1 MRSTSPLG
9 LQVELLRDG
18 RPIDLGPAGGRD
30 RLKDMKPVTLEYQGK
45 QITATLDR
53 GQTLSGKTPPQE
65 APPMW
70 YVTIGGTAL
79 TKFPATPGDSEAS
92 VRRRVLAWLKAH
104 PDMLDR
110 DQIVLGG
117 G

>member
-1 MRSTSPLG
+1 MTS
-9 LQVELLRDG
+9 VSEIS
-18 RPIDLGPAGGRD
+18 IDYR
-30 RLKDMKPVTLEYQGK
+30 GK
-45 QITATLDR
+45 QITATLGR
-53 GQTLSGKTPPQE
+53 GQSAAGE
-65 APPMW
+65 ASSTSEPAAW

-79 TKFPATPGDSEAS
+79 TKLPASPGDTGET
-92 VRRRVLAWLKAH
+92 VRARVLQWLREN

>member
-1 MRSTSPLG
+1 MQ
-9 LQVELLRDG
+9 QVS
-18 RPIDLGPAGGRD
+18 
-30 RLKDMKPVTLEYQGK
+30 LEYRGK
-45 QITATLDR
+45 QITAALNR
-53 GQTLSGKTPPQE
+53 GQTLSGKPLPGVE
-65 APPMW
+65 PPMW

-79 TKFPATPGDSEAS
+79 TKFPARPDDTQAS
-92 VRRRVLAWLKAH
+92 VRGRVLAWLDAN

>member
-1 MRSTSPLG
+1 ME
-9 LQVELLRDG
+9 Q
-18 RPIDLGPAGGRD
+18 
-30 RLKDMKPVTLEYQGK
+30 VTLDFRGK
-45 QITATLDR
+45 QINATL
-53 GQTLSGKTPPQE
+53 Q
-65 APPMW
+65 PPMW

-79 TKFPATPGDSEAS
+79 TKLPAASSDTEAS
-92 VRRRVLAWLKAH
+92 VRAKVLAWLEAH

>member
-1 MRSTSPLG
+1 MEQLS
-9 LQVELLRDG
+9 
-18 RPIDLGPAGGRD
+18 
-30 RLKDMKPVTLEYQGK
+30 LEYRGK
-45 QITATLDR
+45 QISAALNR
-53 GQTLSGKTPPQE
+53 GQTLSGQALPGDE
-65 APPMW
+65 PPMW

-79 TKFPATPGDSEAS
+79 TRFPARPDDTEAS
-92 VRRRVLAWLKAH
+92 VRGRVLAWLEAN

>member
-1 MRSTSPLG
+1 ME
-9 LQVELLRDG
+9 QVS
-18 RPIDLGPAGGRD
+18 
-30 RLKDMKPVTLEYQGK
+30 LEFHGK
-45 QITATLDR
+45 QINATL
-53 GQTLSGKTPPQE
+53 Q
-65 APPMW
+65 PPMW

-79 TKFPATPGDSEAS
+79 TQLPASSSDTEA
-92 VRRRVLAWLKAH
+92 VVKAKVLAWLEAH

>member
-1 MRSTSPLG
+1 MTAVSQISIEYRGKQLTASLG
-9 LQVELLRDG
+9 RG
-18 RPIDLGPAGGRD
+18 GSAGGEA
-30 RLKDMKPVTLEYQGK
+30 LATSE
-45 QITATLDR
+45 TAV
-53 GQTLSGKTPPQE
+53 
-65 APPMW
+65 W

-79 TKFPATPGDSEAS
+79 TTLPASPGDSEEA
-92 VRRRVLAWLKAH
+92 VRARVLQWLREN

>member
-1 MRSTSPLG
+1 M
-9 LQVELLRDG
+9 E
-18 RPIDLGPAGGRD
+18 
-30 RLKDMKPVTLEYQGK
+30 PVTLEYQGK
-45 QITATLDR
+45 QITAALDQ
-53 GQTLSGKTPPQE
+53 GQTLSGQTLPQE

-79 TKFPATPGDSEAS
+79 TKFPATPADTAAS
-92 VRRRVLAWLKAH
+92 VRSRVLNWLKSH

>member
-1 MRSTSPLG
+1 ME
-9 LQVELLRDG
+9 Q
-18 RPIDLGPAGGRD
+18 
-30 RLKDMKPVTLEYQGK
+30 VTLEFQGK
-45 QITATLDR
+45 QITATLNQ
-53 GQTLSGKTPPQE
+53 GQTLSGE
-65 APPMW
+65 VLGRAEPPMW

-79 TKFPATPGDSEAS
+79 TKLPASASDSEAS
-92 VRRRVLAWLKAH
+92 VRSKVLAWLKAH